1 MNRYVA
7 FLKVLDLN
15 SITKAA
21 QTLGYTQSAV
31 SQMIQS
37 LEKELQLNLIRRS
50 RNGVVLTEEGKK
62 LLPYIERAVNEYHQ
76 LLEIDRE
83 ILGLEDGLIRIGTL
97 SSYSS
102 QWLPRIIK
110 EFQELYPRVRFR
122 LRQGDYTTVPEYI
135 RQGSDGQRP
144 GDNFHYGGQS
154 LRDSACRTPAGQKET
169 DRSEGT
175 GIRTLYTAGDRMSF
189 RAHRNVSQTG
199 TGAGDRAPHA

>member
-110 EFQELYPRVRFR
+110 EFQ
-122 LRQGDYTTVPEYI
+122 
-135 RQGSDGQRP
+135 
-144 GDNFHYGGQS
+144 
-154 LRDSACRTPAGQKET
+154 ACRTPAGQKET

-175 GIRTLYTAGDRMSF
+175 GIRTLYTAGNRMSF

-199 TGAGDRAPHA
+199 TGAGDRAPNA